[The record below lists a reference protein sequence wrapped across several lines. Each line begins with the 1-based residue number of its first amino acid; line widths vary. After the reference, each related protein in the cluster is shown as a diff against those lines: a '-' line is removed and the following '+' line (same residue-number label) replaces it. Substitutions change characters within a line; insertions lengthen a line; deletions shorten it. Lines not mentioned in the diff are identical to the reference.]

1 MVEAV
6 LQKEERFMLGDW
18 FYEVGIVAYLQRQDL
33 IRDQVSLT
41 DSKNESVGRYFLNG
55 GGEITLSYNSHFD
68 LSQVTMSPEVSEE
81 VAKNLRTIGEQ
92 SRRKK

>member
-41 DSKNESVGRYFLNG
+41 DSKNKIDGIRKCSCEW
-55 GGEITLSYNSHFD
+55 
-68 LSQVTMSPEVSEE
+68 VTSKYLFRNFRV
-81 VAKNLRTIGEQ
+81 I
-92 SRRKK
+92 